1 MTNRLITVLVFLG
14 FNFICSGQVKI
25 LNPDDILIGNRKLPT
40 ILCVGVFHF
49 AYQNLDVYK
58 TEKEKQVDILSPK
71 RQIEVE
77 QLVNYIAKFN
87 PTKIIIEQEPGDTTM
102 ISRYKSY
109 KSGKRKLGRNEIEQ
123 ISFRLLDKFKLDTL
137 YGADAGSIFS
147 DLYESKDST
156 QLRPT
161 LNSIFGGWQNY
172 NYKCNDPV
180 CKLQDSLINYKTEL
194 ALKISLLAFFKY
206 LNTDQALNR
215 NYGSY
220 FDGEYFTQGEYRGA
234 DALAM
239 EWYDRNLRILRN
251 IQRVTTSSNDR
262 ILVLF
267 GQGHIAILKHIFE
280 CTPNYKLVKFDDL
293 KNYR

>member
-1 MTNRLITVLVFLG
+1 MTNKLLLILTILG
-14 FNFICSGQVKI
+14 LTFNSKGQTKI
-25 LNPDDILIGNRKLPT
+25 LKPDDILISNRKLPT
-40 ILCVGVFHF
+40 VLCVGTFHF

-77 QLVNYIAKFN
+77 ELVNYIAKFK
-87 PTKIIIEQEPGDTTM
+87 PTKIIIEQEPNDSTM
-102 ISRYKSY
+102 INRYKSY
-109 KSGKRKLGRNEIEQ
+109 KKSKNKLGRNEIEQ

-137 YGADAGSIFS
+137 YGADAGNIFY
-147 DLYESKDST
+147 DLYYSKDST
-156 QLRPT
+156 NLRPT
-161 LNSIFGGWQNY
+161 LNNIFSGWQNY

-180 CKLQDSLINYKTEL
+180 CKLNDSLNKYQTEL
-194 ALKISLLAFFKY
+194 ALKVNLLNFFKY
-206 LNTDQALNR
+206 INTDQSLNR

-220 FDGEYFTQGEYRGA
+220 FDGEYFTQGQYRGA

-239 EWYDRNLRILRN
+239 EWYDRNLRIFRN
-251 IQRVTTSSNDR
+251 IQRVTTSSEDR

-267 GQGHIAILKHIFE
+267 GQGHISILKHIFE
-280 CTPNYKLVKFDDL
+280 CAPNYRLVKFDDL